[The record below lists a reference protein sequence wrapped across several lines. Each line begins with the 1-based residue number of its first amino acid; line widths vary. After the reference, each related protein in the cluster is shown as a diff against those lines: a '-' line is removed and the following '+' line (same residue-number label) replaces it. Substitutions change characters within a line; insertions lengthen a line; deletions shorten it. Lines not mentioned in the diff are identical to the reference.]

1 MYPPT
6 NRFSSSLTYRT
17 IVLALH
23 YCTITIV
30 LHVDRKRDHCHGNG
44 HFHHNS
50 PFCVLI
56 STHHITSRLHGKYL
70 LVSPLFPSPLMP
82 SSSSCLP
89 RASPTSS
96 PVIPCTLIYPSLLIF
111 PSPLPIL
118 HPFLLFL
125 FSLPLRLLLSCL
137 SSSSP
142 SYPAA
147 YHSSLFASRSHL
159 VDGEEVE
166 SYRVAQVLTI
176 LQNLSFEES
185 SCEYLAGHEGV
196 RK

>member
-6 NRFSSSLTYRT
+6 TPFSSSLTYRT

-96 PVIPCTLIYPSLLIF
+96 PAIPCTLIYPSLLIF
-111 PSPLPIL
+111 PSPLPTL
-118 HPFLLFL
+118 HPFLPFL
-125 FSLPLRLLLSCL
+125 SSLPLRLLLSCL
-137 SSSSP
+137 LFHPPPIQLPTTALCLHPGRILWRVRKWRATVWPRCSP
-142 SYPAA
+142 SCRTSPLRRAVVNT
-147 YHSSLFASRSHL
+147 LL
-159 VDGEEVE
+159 DM
-166 SYRVAQVLTI
+166 RV
-176 LQNLSFEES
+176 
-185 SCEYLAGHEGV
+185 
-196 RK
+196 